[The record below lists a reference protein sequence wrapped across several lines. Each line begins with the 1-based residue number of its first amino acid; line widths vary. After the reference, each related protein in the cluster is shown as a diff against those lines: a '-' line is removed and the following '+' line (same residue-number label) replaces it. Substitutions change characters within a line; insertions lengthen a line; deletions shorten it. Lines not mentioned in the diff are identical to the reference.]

1 MAKTKRTA
9 VKAVEPDTNNKVP
22 SLLSGIGLFGLSQLE
37 PVIVAA
43 LATEEP
49 LLLIGPH
56 GTGKSLLLTRIA
68 EALDLDFRHYNASL
82 LNFDDL
88 VGFPLPGKDG
98 SLEYVRT
105 PAAIWGAGAVIFDEI
120 SRCRPDIQ
128 NKLFPIVHERRAQG
142 MLLEGLRY
150 RWAAMNPPLTD
161 EDDDGYIGSE
171 PLDPALADRF
181 AYVVDM
187 PSWKNLQ
194 QEDQTAIIVSENAP
208 LVRSGDRALV
218 KALSSTKATLPSVKG
233 CMADG
238 IAIYVRT
245 LVALL
250 AQAGIGLSPRRAGI
264 LFRSILAVHAASLA
278 LDPSACPSDSALL
291 AVQNGLPQR
300 AQGIKVPST
309 KLLLAHKE
317 AWRLVDV
324 KQNDP
329 ILVIT
334 TEPDPIERVRLAVGA
349 RRLRK
354 GDISGIVADAL
365 ASIPTGAK
373 EAVAVHLFE
382 TDTVGRLTA
391 AVAEQV
397 AHIYRNVATPP
408 KFSESI
414 SGSSPRSRTWQRI
427 RDILSR
433 LDPNKPRA
441 HLAANALA
449 YGFASEQVTH
459 PEDAD
464 RAYEA
469 WLSADAI
476 LAGGVA

>member
-1 MAKTKRTA
+1 MPRKRVAAAVTTKTGTEHTRR
-9 VKAVEPDTNNKVP
+9 
-22 SLLSGIGLFGLSQLE
+22 SIFSGLGLYGLGTIE
-37 PVIVAA
+37 PVVLAA
-43 LATEEP
+43 LTTEEP

-68 EALDLDFRHYNASL
+68 EALGLEFRHYNASL

-105 PAAIWGAGAVIFDEI
+105 PAAIWGAEAVIFDEI

-187 PSWKNLQ
+187 PSWKSLQ
-194 QEDQTAIIVSENAP
+194 QGDQTAIIVSENGP
-208 LVRSGDRALV
+208 LDRSGDQVLV
-218 KALSSTKATLPSVKG
+218 KALASAKAALPSVKG
-233 CMADG
+233 SMGDG

-278 LDPSACPSDSALL
+278 LDPSSRPSDSALL

-300 AQGIKVPST
+300 AQGIAIPGT

-324 KQNDP
+324 KPNDP
-329 ILVIT
+329 LLAIIT
-334 TEPDPIERVRLAVGA
+334 ESDPIERVRLAVGA

-365 ASIPTGAK
+365 ASLPAGSR

-382 TDTVGRLTA
+382 ADAVGRLNA

-397 AHIYRNVATPP
+397 AEIYRNVATPP
-408 KFSESI
+408 SFSESI
-414 SGSSPRSRTWQRI
+414 GGSSPRSRTWQRI

-433 LDPNKPRA
+433 LDPQVPRA

-449 YGFASEQVTH
+449 YGFASERVTH

-469 WLSADAI
+469 WLSADAV
-476 LAGGVA
+476 LTGGVA